1 MIFISNSLDITVKF
15 FMYIFYC
22 QRKINTERYFF
33 VEDDLHEKIKM
44 EKIFDNRQRLRL
56 FEL

>member
-1 MIFISNSLDITVKF
+1 MIFISNNLDITVKF
-15 FMYIFYC
+15 FMYIFYY

-33 VEDDLHEKIKM
+33 VDDDLHEKIKM